1 MINFRKFVFIT
12 FLGVYCSANLF
23 GQDPIF
29 TQNFANKL
37 YLNPA
42 LTGLDDGSRLGFSSR
57 NQWPTTGA
65 NYLTNSLMYDQ
76 ILNKWKSGVGL
87 LVMHDQQGNG
97 ILKEFTVATNYA
109 YHQKISEKFKLHY
122 GIQAKFGSKNLDTN
136 HLTFGDQID
145 PENGFVYT
153 TGDVIFEKRNF
164 FDVSAGMMAE
174 FGQFYGGFAW
184 HHLNRPNVS
193 MLNSVSRLPWK
204 FTGHLG
210 YNFEL
215 LKNRKP
221 GNQLLISPNLIYHNQ
236 EGVAMFLWGSYFT
249 FKKVTLGIWN
259 RQRDAIMGSLG
270 YEMKRLRFAYS
281 YDHTISKLT
290 NHLGGSHELSLN
302 FKLTK
307 NKVDQHF
314 KPILPVF

>member
-1 MINFRKFVFIT
+1 MINFRKFVLIT
-12 FLGVYCSANLF
+12 FFGVYCSTNLF

-29 TQNFANKL
+29 TQNFANRL
-37 YLNPA
+37 NLNPA
-42 LTGLDDGSRLGFSSR
+42 LTGLDDGSRLGFSYR

-65 NYLTNSLMYDQ
+65 NYLTNSVMYDQ
-76 ILNKWKSGVGL
+76 VLNKWKSGVGL
-87 LVMHDQQGNG
+87 LIMHDQQGNG

-122 GIQAKFGSKNLDTN
+122 GIQAKFGNRGLN
-136 HLTFGDQID
+136 FVQINIVD
-145 PENGFVYT
+145 SVVSSSQSTYKVNY
-153 TGDVIFEKRNF
+153 
-164 FDVSAGMMAE
+164 FDVSAGIMAE

-193 MLNSVSRLPWK
+193 MLNSYSPLSWK
-204 FTGHLG
+204 FTGHIG

-221 GNQLLISPNLIYHNQ
+221 GNQLVISPNLIYQNQ
-236 EGVAMFLWGSYFT
+236 EGFQLFLWGSYFT
-249 FKKVTLGIWN
+249 FKQVSLGLWH
-259 RQRDAIMGSLG
+259 RQRDAIMGTLG
-270 YEMKRLRFAYS
+270 YELKRFRFAYS
-281 YDHTISKLT
+281 YDHTISKLS

-307 NKVDQHF
+307 KKVDPNF